1 MSTIK
6 VTNLSGR
13 GGASPN
19 LPDGAVITGVV
30 TATSFSG
37 SGANL
42 TGVANTDFVVGTAI
56 TMAVGDIANVNLTKS
71 AGGAGATVG
80 SYTGVTTYY
89 GDGSNLTGV
98 GETIAP
104 WNYNPDLNDTA
115 VQLSELTSSGIGIT
129 FNKKVEAGSGTAT
142 LKIVNAGAAGTTIQS
157 WGVSSCTFD
166 ITKFSLDTNVSDL
179 TLNQTYQVDIPS
191 GFIVDANDTDY
202 VGTSWT
208 FTATGPV
215 GRLFSWGQD
224 TNGSGALGL
233 NNSSSNLKYSS
244 PVQVGGIS
252 WKNVADLGSHDNSN
266 FYGRSGTKTDGT
278 LWTWGINNQG
288 EMGINSTS
296 TTYYSSPVQVPG
308 TTWVCTS
315 RTYLANIASKTDG
328 TLWSWGRNGAGIL
341 GLNEGGPTQRS
352 SPTQI
357 PGTTWTGTK
366 ETMSAGRYVCGAI
379 KTDGTLWVWGDNTN
393 GESAQNST
401 AVSQYSSPI
410 QIPGTTWSKISID
423 TDNMIALKTNG
434 TLWAWGKNNV
444 GQIGQGNRTV
454 SQYSSPTQIPG
465 TTWAFVQA
473 GYAAVGAIKTDGTL
487 YTWGYNHHGQ
497 LGHNESGTGYSS
509 PVQLPGTTW
518 SKISMGEQTSIAS
531 KTDGTLWSWGK
542 GENGALGVPSIGE
555 GSRSSPVQ
563 IPGTEWTGNV
573 EITGKSVYVILE
585 DTTP

>member
-56 TMAVGDIANVNLTKS
+56 TMATGNIANVNLTKS
-71 AGGAGATVG
+71 ASGAGATVG
-80 SYTGVTTYY
+80 SFTGVTTYY

-98 GETIAP
+98 GETLAP
-104 WNYNPDLNDTA
+104 WHYNPDVNDTA
-115 VQLSELTSSGIGIT
+115 VLLDALPTSGIGIT

-142 LKIVNAGAAGTTIQS
+142 LKIVNAGVAGTTIQS
-157 WGVSSCTFD
+157 WGVSSCTFNV
-166 ITKFSLDTNVSDL
+166 TEFTLDANVSNL

-202 VGTSWT
+202 VGTAWT
-208 FTATGPV
+208 FTATGPL

-224 TNGSGALGL
+224 TNGSGSLGL
-233 NNSSSNLKYSS
+233 NSSSSNLKYSS
-244 PVQVGGIS
+244 PVQVGGTS
-252 WKNVADLGSHDNSN
+252 WKNVADLGMYSDNN
-266 FYGRSGTKTDGT
+266 FYGRSGTKEDGT
-278 LWTWGINNQG
+278 LWTWGINSEG

-308 TTWVCTS
+308 STWVCTS
-315 RTYLANIASKTDG
+315 RSYLANLASKSDG
-328 TLWSWGRNGAGIL
+328 TMWSWGRNGNGIL
-341 GLNEGGPTQRS
+341 GLNQATATLIS

-366 ETMSAGRYVCGAI
+366 ETMSAGKYQLGAI
-379 KTDGTLWVWGDNTN
+379 KTDGTLWTWGNN
-393 GESAQNST
+393 NYGELGHNEGPGT
-401 AVSQYSSPI
+401 DRSSPT
-410 QIPGTTWSKISID
+410 QVGSGTDWSKICCD
-423 TDNMIALKTNG
+423 RDNTLALKTDG
-434 TLWAWGKNNV
+434 TMWAWGKNNV
-444 GQIGQGNRTV
+444 GQLGQGNRDNDNI
-454 SQYSSPTQIPG
+454 SSPVQIPG

-473 GYAAVGAIKTDGTL
+473 GYACAAAIKTDGTL
-487 YTWGYNHHGQ
+487 WSWGYATWGR
-497 LGHNESGTGYSS
+497 LGNNDLTHRSS
-509 PVQLPGTTW
+509 PVQVPGTTW
-518 SKISMGEQTSIAS
+518 SKISMGAKFSLAS
-531 KTDGTLWSWGK
+531 KTDGTLWSWG
-542 GENGALGVPSIGE
+542 GGAEGALGVPSIGE

-563 IPGTEWTGNV
+563 IPGTDWTGNV
-573 EITGKSVYVILE
+573 EATGASAFAILQ